1 MAPEL
6 ARPKLVA
13 QPWLSEFL
21 STKGFTRTSPTS
33 FGNGRATLEFDGHN
47 LVAIPGDGTKSWRSD
62 LKEAS
67 GEAIRALLDTFLTAP
82 SFLSQAELDRRAGR
96 QYVAEQS
103 LQTIT
108 ETIRDFPET
117 HSGQQL
123 RRFLW
128 SLYNGYHVLNL
139 WKLKD
144 VLDSH
149 NNKAVTE
156 VLTGW
161 MQGHVPESSLRRAL
175 TDSGEMARWDST
187 HLTSAENRRLE
198 DARDVVN
205 DLLRSTL
212 PGNPQTNLAKADGLL
227 REVLD
232 HLRQA
237 EKSGS

>member
-6 ARPKLVA
+6 ARLKLA
-13 QPWLSEFL
+13 EQPWLLEFL
-21 STKGFTRTSPTS
+21 SAKGFTRTSNTR

-62 LKEAS
+62 LKDSS
-67 GEAIRALLDTFLTAP
+67 GEAIRALLDTFLNAP
-82 SFLSQAELDRRAGR
+82 SFLSQTELDRRAGR
-96 QYVAEQS
+96 QLIADRS
-103 LQTIT
+103 LRTIT
-108 ETIRDFPET
+108 ENIRDFPET

-144 VLDSH
+144 VLDSQ

-156 VLTGW
+156 VLTAW

-175 TDSGEMARWDST
+175 TDSGEMARWDSV
-187 HLTSAENRRLE
+187 HLTSADKDRLE
-198 DARDVVN
+198 AARDVVN

-212 PGNPQTNLAKADGLL
+212 PGNPQTHLAKAEGLL
-227 REVLD
+227 REVVD
-232 HLRQA
+232 HLRKA
-237 EKSGS
+237 DESGK